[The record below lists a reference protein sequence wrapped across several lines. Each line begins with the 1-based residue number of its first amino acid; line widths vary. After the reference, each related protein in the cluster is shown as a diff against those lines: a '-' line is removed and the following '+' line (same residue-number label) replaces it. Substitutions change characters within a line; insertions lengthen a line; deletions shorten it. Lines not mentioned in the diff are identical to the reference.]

1 MSKKLKFIYRKK
13 EDKYIVDYS
22 RVNDIKTERFSILKQ
37 INQSHDMFIVLDTEL
52 LGVVNPQM
60 NRDNLPLA
68 TNEGQQNIL
77 NLFLNKNIPHSIRK
91 KYVDYQK
98 KVFGLPVGKSEHNE
112 EVNLA
117 FYFKT
122 GSIGEEIY
130 KQLLCVYDY
139 MIGIESL
146 CDIEVVLDKFRNG
159 EFSYIQDTKSFKYD
173 LVDSLFMRHFYTNY
187 DLKKNIIIR

>member
-1 MSKKLKFIYRKK
+1 YRKK

-22 RVNDIKTERFSILKQ
+22 RVNDIQTERFLFLKQ
-37 INQSHDMFIVLDTEL
+37 INQLHDMLIVLDTEL

-60 NRDNLPLA
+60 NRDKLPLA

-98 KVFGLPVGKSEHNE
+98 KVFGLPVGKSEQNE

-117 FYFKT
+117 FYFET
-122 GSIGEEIY
+122 GSIDEDIF
-130 KQLLCVYDY
+130 KQLLCVYDS

-146 CDIEVVLDKFRNG
+146 CDIEVVLDKFRKG

-187 DLKKNIIIR
+187 DLKKLPLIVNG